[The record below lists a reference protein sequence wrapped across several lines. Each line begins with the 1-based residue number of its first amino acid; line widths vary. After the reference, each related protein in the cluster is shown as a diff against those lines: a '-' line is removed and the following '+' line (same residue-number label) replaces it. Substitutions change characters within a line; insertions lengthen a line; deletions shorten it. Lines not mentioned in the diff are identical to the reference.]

1 MNENQKKFL
10 DELAALCNK
19 YGIDN
24 VNAPD
29 RGEIHFHSSGQVL
42 KFNRFVS
49 GTYYGIETM
58 LEEYEPSGQR

>member
-1 MNENQKKFL
+1 MNETQMKFL

-19 YGIDN
+19 YCIDN
-24 VNAPD
+24 INTPD
-29 RGEIHFHSSGQVL
+29 RGEIHFHSCGQVL

-49 GTYYGIETM
+49 GTYYGIETT

>member
-1 MNENQKKFL
+1 MNESQMKFL

-24 VNAPD
+24 VNTPD
-29 RGEIHFHSSGQVL
+29 RGEIHFHSGGQVL

-49 GTYYGIETM
+49 GTYYGIETII
-58 LEEYEPSGQR
+58 EEYEPSGQR